1 MLGLKFFSGIAA
13 AAFTLSAIAI
23 TVRTALAQRKFIIR
37 NNTGSDIVSLQVS
50 SAGSGV
56 WGTDELGPWAMA
68 DGDTVTVKVSGDC
81 LYDIKALLIDGRE
94 IERRLVDT
102 CSSAFFGLAIRES
115 FPVARGFFC
124 SSASGVP
131 ETRYQNSTGK
141 AEVWI
146 RWQSEFFAA
155 GGYDPLTRCQEVSDR
170 LETYRRNDRLNYIGI
185 GRMNGQNIIC
195 AQASP
200 QNCVGLIYTLKPTQ
214 DPAAT
219 LEQFMQHR
227 MGLAGTAPLYESADP
242 DEDAAPDAT
251 GASYYIDVRPF
262 LERDSDNPDSDS
274 PDSETAPAT
283 PATSPF
289 PNNAPNKNPPQTQ
302 EPREGG
308 GLRQL

>member
-1 MLGLKFFSGIAA
+1 MLELKFFSGIAA
-13 AAFTLSAIAI
+13 AAFTLSAIAM
-23 TVRTALAQRKFIIR
+23 TARTALAQRNFIIR
-37 NNTGSDIVSLQVS
+37 NDTGSDIVSLQVS

-68 DGDTVTVKVSGDC
+68 DGDTATVKVSGEC
-81 LYDIKALLIDGRE
+81 LYDIKAQLIDGRE

-102 CSSAFFGLAIRES
+102 CSSALFGLRIRES

-141 AEVWI
+141 TEVWI
-146 RWQSEFFAA
+146 QWQSEFFAA

-170 LETYRRNDRLNYIGI
+170 LETYRRNGQLNYIGL
-185 GRMNGQNIIC
+185 GRLNDQNIIC

-200 QNCVGLIYTLKPTQ
+200 QNCIGLIYTLKPSQ
-214 DPAAT
+214 DPAVT

-227 MGLAGTAPLYESADP
+227 MGLAGSAPLYESADP

-251 GASYYIDVRPF
+251 EALYYIDVRPF
-262 LERDSDNPDSDS
+262 LE

-283 PATSPF
+283 SPL
-289 PNNAPNKNPPQTQ
+289 PNNVPNNMPNNVPNNNPPQTQ
-302 EPREGG
+302 EPSKGG